1 MLRWILAVIVGVV
14 VAYVLAQQL
23 EGVLVRSAAGRNLY
37 TAGDYFAVRN
47 TPPILVGRLALS
59 LAAGILGGYMAAR
72 IAKDAALR
80 VAAIAAAALTV
91 MLVVDFTSGEFAWGT
106 PVWMRVALVVVTGPA
121 MLAGAAV
128 RIRAANLMKTGGP

>member
-1 MLRWILAVIVGVV
+1 MLRSILAVLVGIV

-23 EGVLVRSAAGRNLY
+23 EGVMVRSAAGRNLH

-47 TPPILVGRLALS
+47 TPSILAGRLVLS
-59 LAAGILGGYMAAR
+59 LATGILGGYMAAR
-72 IAKDAALR
+72 IAKEGAFG

-91 MLVVDFTSGEFAWGT
+91 MLAVDFTSGEFAWGT
-106 PVWMRVALVVVTGPA
+106 PVWMRIALVVVTGPA
-121 MLAGAAV
+121 MLAGAAI